1 MWGRLKH
8 NWGQKL
14 FAFISAVLLWVYVR
28 TQENPL
34 ITQEI
39 KKEIEVNGL
48 APSLVITSHLPTV
61 NISLRGAKKRLER
74 ISSNSIRAEI
84 SLEGKGVGTYSVPVR
99 VSAPQGLDISY
110 KPRRIMVV
118 IDRIVSQQMA
128 VQPIIS
134 SPPPEGFSL
143 RGISL
148 NPPNVLVY
156 YPLSKR
162 EEIAGASVL
171 VDLEKGEGDSMLPV
185 LVMDRRNEP
194 MQNVRVVPPLV
205 KVSIRFNVSRVI
217 KMLAVV
223 PDLVGSLPNNLV
235 LEKVE
240 VSPPAVAVTGPNT
253 ILEKL
258 NTIKTEKI
266 DLSRIEASCSLEVPL
281 VKIDKVN
288 ILDRAT
294 VTVKLTIGGGSN
306 G

>member
-14 FAFISAVLLWVYVR
+14 FAFFSALLLWVYVH

-34 ITQEI
+34 ITQEFR
-39 KKEIEVNGL
+39 KEIEVTGL
-48 APSLVITSHLPTV
+48 APGLVITSQLPTLSV
-61 NISLRGAKKRLER
+61 SLRGAKKRLER
-74 ISSNSIRAEI
+74 ISSNAIKAEI
-84 SLEGKGVGTYSVPVR
+84 SLEGKGAGIYSVPVR
-99 VSAPQGLDISY
+99 ISAPKGLDISY
-110 KPRRIMVV
+110 RPRKVRVV
-118 IDRIVSQQMA
+118 LDRIVSQQMA

-143 RGISL
+143 RAIFI
-148 NPPNVLVY
+148 NPQNVLVY
-156 YPLSKR
+156 YPLSKK
-162 EEIAGASVL
+162 EEMAGAGVL

-185 LVMDRRNEP
+185 LVMDRRNKP
-194 MQNVRVVPPLV
+194 MQDVRVVPPLV
-205 KVSIRFNVSRVI
+205 KVSVSFNVSRVI

-223 PDLVGSLPNNLV
+223 PDFVGSLPNNLA

-240 VSPPAVAVTGPNT
+240 VSPPVVAVTGPNI
-253 ILEKL
+253 ILERL

-266 DLSRIEASCSLEVPL
+266 DLSRIEASCSLELPL
-281 VKIDKVN
+281 VKLDRVN
-288 ILDRAT
+288 ILDKET

>member
-14 FAFISAVLLWVYVR
+14 FALFSALLLWVYVH

-34 ITQEI
+34 ITQEFR
-39 KKEIEVNGL
+39 KEIEVTGL
-48 APSLVITSHLPTV
+48 APGLVITSQLPTLSV
-61 NISLRGAKKRLER
+61 SLRGAKKRLER
-74 ISSNSIRAEI
+74 ISSNAIKAEI
-84 SLEGKGVGTYSVPVR
+84 SLEGKGAGIYSVPVR
-99 VSAPQGLDISY
+99 ISAPNGLDISY
-110 KPRRIMVV
+110 RPRKVRVV
-118 IDRIVSQQMA
+118 LDRIVSQQMA

-143 RGISL
+143 RAIFI
-148 NPPNVLVY
+148 NPQNVLVY
-156 YPLSKR
+156 YPLSKK
-162 EEIAGASVL
+162 EEMAGACVL

-185 LVMDRRNEP
+185 LVMDRRNKP
-194 MQNVRVVPPLV
+194 MQDVRVVPPLV
-205 KVSIRFNVSRVI
+205 KVSVSFNVSRVI

-223 PDLVGSLPNNLV
+223 PDFVGSLPNNLA

-240 VSPPAVAVTGPNT
+240 VSPPVVAVTGPNI
-253 ILEKL
+253 ILERL

-266 DLSRIEASCSLEVPL
+266 DLSRIEASCSLELPL
-281 VKIDKVN
+281 VKLDRVN
-288 ILDRAT
+288 ILDKET

>member
-14 FAFISAVLLWVYVR
+14 FAFFSALLLWIYVH

-34 ITQEI
+34 ITQEFR
-39 KKEIEVNGL
+39 KEIEVTGL
-48 APSLVITSHLPTV
+48 APGLVITSQLPTLSV
-61 NISLRGAKKRLER
+61 SLRGAKKRLER
-74 ISSNSIRAEI
+74 ISSNAIKAEI
-84 SLEGKGVGTYSVPVR
+84 SLEGKGAGIYSVPVR
-99 VSAPQGLDISY
+99 ISAPKGLDISY
-110 KPRRIMVV
+110 RPRKVRVV
-118 IDRIVSQQMA
+118 LDRIVSQQMA

-143 RGISL
+143 RAIFI
-148 NPPNVLVY
+148 NPQNVLVY
-156 YPLSKR
+156 YPLSKK
-162 EEIAGASVL
+162 EEMAGACVL

-185 LVMDRRNEP
+185 LVMDRRNKP
-194 MQNVRVVPPLV
+194 MQDVRVVPPLV
-205 KVSIRFNVSRVI
+205 KVSVSFNVSRVI

-223 PDLVGSLPNNLV
+223 PDFVGSLPNNLA

-240 VSPPAVAVTGPNT
+240 VSPPVVAVTGPNI
-253 ILEKL
+253 ILERL

-266 DLSRIEASCSLEVPL
+266 DLSRIEASCSLELPL
-281 VKIDKVN
+281 VKLDRVN
-288 ILDRAT
+288 ILDKET

>member
-14 FAFISAVLLWVYVR
+14 FAFFSALLLWVYVH

-34 ITQEI
+34 ITQEFR
-39 KKEIEVNGL
+39 KEIEVTGL
-48 APSLVITSHLPTV
+48 APGLVITSQLPTLSV
-61 NISLRGAKKRLER
+61 SLRGAKKRLER
-74 ISSNSIRAEI
+74 ISSNAIKAEI
-84 SLEGKGVGTYSVPVR
+84 SLEGKGAGIYSVPVR
-99 VSAPQGLDISY
+99 ISAPKGLDISY
-110 KPRRIMVV
+110 RPRKVRVV
-118 IDRIVSQQMA
+118 LDRIVSQQMA

-143 RGISL
+143 RAIFI
-148 NPPNVLVY
+148 NPQNVLVY
-156 YPLSKR
+156 YPLSKK
-162 EEIAGASVL
+162 EEMAGACVL

-185 LVMDRRNEP
+185 LVMDRRNKP
-194 MQNVRVVPPLV
+194 MQDVRVVPPLV
-205 KVSIRFNVSRVI
+205 KVSVSFNVSRVI

-223 PDLVGSLPNNLV
+223 PDFVGSLPNNLA

-240 VSPPAVAVTGPNT
+240 VSPPVVAVTGPNI
-253 ILEKL
+253 ILERL

-266 DLSRIEASCSLEVPL
+266 DLSRIEASCSLELPL
-281 VKIDKVN
+281 VKLDRVN
-288 ILDRAT
+288 ILDKET